1 MLLPTG
7 MECGFFRSATLIRMR
22 NQPPIFW
29 NGERDILS
37 IYIRSPSN
45 TYLSAL
51 QRSSGTRPQLL
62 ETHYEKFWR
71 RHFTN
76 DLQSFLASVRT
87 LELRMRR
94 WDNTWKRWLEN
105 GPLCR
110 LKNFVGLKEL
120 RVVDVI
126 LGERHALITGSR
138 ARDCVD
144 SLTEIFRDLAAA
156 NPEVSNPTIVIMKG
170 KLPVY
175 GPGY

>member
-1 MLLPTG
+1 M
-7 MECGFFRSATLIRMR
+7 
-22 NQPPIFW
+22 
-29 NGERDILS
+29 
-37 IYIRSPSN
+37 
-45 TYLSAL
+45 
-51 QRSSGTRPQLL
+51 
-62 ETHYEKFWR
+62 
-71 RHFTN
+71 
-76 DLQSFLASVRT
+76 RT
-87 LELRMRR
+87 LELRMRG

-156 NPEVSNPTIVIMKG
+156 NPEVSKPTIVIMKG